1 MATARFTSTSICST
15 FFVSS
20 PVDVSWVD
28 LGVEVVLECTGKF
41 LTPETPQG
49 HLGRGAKRAIVA
61 SPVKVGEVLNEHRGR
76 ERVPVPTGTPPYR
89 DGCFMHHPLPR
100 AVVKVVHEAL
110 GFRHGQIT
118 TIHDATNTSPVV
130 DAPHKDLRRARS
142 AMLSLAPTNHRQ
154 RHRHRADLP

>member
-15 FFVSS
+15 FFVAS
-20 PVDVSWVD
+20 PVDVSWGDLCVD
-28 LGVEVVLECTGKF
+28 VVLECTVKF

-61 SPVKVGEVLNEHRGR
+61 APVKVGEVLNVVVGVNEYLYQPARHRIATAALCTTHCLA
-76 ERVPVPTGTPPYR
+76 P
-89 DGCFMHHPLPR
+89 
-100 AVVKVVHEAL
+100 AVKVVNEAL
-110 GFRHGQIT
+110 GIRHGQIT

-154 RHRHRADLP
+154 RRRHRADLP